1 MRNRIKILLSIIFL
15 LPIMVFA
22 DDKIVQ
28 NINPKKNIYIASSE
42 LIEITPGVEEVSQ
55 PTIKDWNIKF
65 NIKFSKVN
73 QSIKYKLIVKNT
85 SKKDY
90 NVTIEPTFNKSNYI
104 TYNYK
109 YSDKSN
115 ILEANTEKEMIITI
129 TYSKEVPTNKLH
141 DGKFIE
147 DNLMYISVNDNLINP
162 KTIIQKYSIN
172 IMLLIITGLIAFYLL
187 KTKNIKNSLKIFM
200 FGLLL
205 IPIATKAFDIIR
217 LTIDSNVEIDT
228 ISDKLLYRKLISN
241 EASNKTY
248 KTGISEITTKGN
260 PNFDDYWTNDK
271 GMYAMADDYGTSYYY
286 RGDVKNNWVSFA
298 GFLWQVIRVNGDNS
312 VRLIYSDNEI
322 SIYSPFNSN
331 NDSPKYIG
339 YMFGDT
345 DATEDEAFIN
355 KNDSTIK
362 KAIDNWYVANLSKYS
377 SYISDEV
384 FCNDRTLASGEV
396 FSTSPQDSMKF
407 ATYARNNYSDNQKP
421 QLTCPNISRDGF
433 TTKNASIGNK
443 ALTYPIGLITA
454 DEANLANVRNYY
466 CSGDY
471 NQTCGSIYLSNSI
484 GATFT
489 MSPFSYT
496 TTWYGSSE
504 INMFGILTGGSDET
518 DLDWMWGDTGADNPE
533 KSNIRTSIRPS
544 INLKN
549 TIQTTDGSGTKE
561 DPYIILTND

>member
-28 NINPKKNIYIASSE
+28 NVNPKENIYIASSE

-141 DGKFIE
+141 DGKFKE
-147 DNLMYISVNDNLINP
+147 NNLMYLSVNDNLINP

-471 NQTCGSIYLSNSI
+471 NQTCGSSYLSNSI

-561 DPYIILTND
+561 DPYIILAND

>member
-28 NINPKKNIYIASSE
+28 NINPKENIYIASSE

-471 NQTCGSIYLSNSI
+471 NQTCGSSYLSNSI

-561 DPYIILTND
+561 DPYIILAND

>member
-28 NINPKKNIYIASSE
+28 NINPKENIYIASSE

-141 DGKFIE
+141 DGKFKE
-147 DNLMYISVNDNLINP
+147 NNLMYLSVNDNLINP

-471 NQTCGSIYLSNSI
+471 NQTCGSSYLSNSI

>member
-28 NINPKKNIYIASSE
+28 NINPKENIYIASSE

-141 DGKFIE
+141 DGKFKE
-147 DNLMYISVNDNLINP
+147 NNLMYLSVNDNLINP

-471 NQTCGSIYLSNSI
+471 NQTCGSSYLSNSI

-561 DPYIILTND
+561 DPYIILAND

>member
-28 NINPKKNIYIASSE
+28 NINPKENIYIASSE

-141 DGKFIE
+141 DGKFKE
-147 DNLMYISVNDNLINP
+147 NNLMYLSVNDNLINP

-407 ATYARNNYSDNQKP
+407 ATYARNSYSDNQKP

-471 NQTCGSIYLSNSI
+471 NQTCGSSYLSNSI

-561 DPYIILTND
+561 DPYIILAND

>member
-28 NINPKKNIYIASSE
+28 N
-42 LIEITPGVEEVSQ
+42 
-55 PTIKDWNIKF
+55 
-65 NIKFSKVN
+65 
-73 QSIKYKLIVKNT
+73 
-85 SKKDY
+85 
-90 NVTIEPTFNKSNYI
+90 
-104 TYNYK
+104 
-109 YSDKSN
+109 
-115 ILEANTEKEMIITI
+115 
-129 TYSKEVPTNKLH
+129 
-141 DGKFIE
+141 
-147 DNLMYISVNDNLINP
+147 INP

-217 LTIDSNVEIDT
+217 LTIHSNVEIDT

-407 ATYARNNYSDNQKP
+407 ATYARNSYSDNQKP

-471 NQTCGSIYLSNSI
+471 NQTCGSSYLSNSI

>member
-22 DDKIVQ
+22 DDKMVQ
-28 NINPKKNIYIASSE
+28 NINPKENIYIASSE

-141 DGKFIE
+141 DGKFKE
-147 DNLMYISVNDNLINP
+147 NNLMYLSVNDNLINP

-471 NQTCGSIYLSNSI
+471 NQTCGSSYLSNSI

-561 DPYIILTND
+561 DPYIILAND

>member
-28 NINPKKNIYIASSE
+28 NINPKENIYIASSE

-172 IMLLIITGLIAFYLL
+172 IILLIITGLIAFYLL

-471 NQTCGSIYLSNSI
+471 NQTCGSSYLSNSI

-561 DPYIILTND
+561 DPYIILAND

>member
-28 NINPKKNIYIASSE
+28 NVNPKENIYIASSE

-115 ILEANTEKEMIITI
+115 ILKANTEKEMIITI

-147 DNLMYISVNDNLINP
+147 DNLMYLNVNDNLINP
-162 KTIIQKYSIN
+162 KTILQKYSIN
-172 IMLLIITGLIAFYLL
+172 IMLLIITELIAFYLL

-217 LTIDSNVEIDT
+217 LTIHSNVEIDT

-471 NQTCGSIYLSNSI
+471 NQTCGSSYLSNSI

-561 DPYIILTND
+561 DPYIILAND

>member
-28 NINPKKNIYIASSE
+28 NINPKENIYIASSE

-217 LTIDSNVEIDT
+217 LTIHSNVEIDT

-471 NQTCGSIYLSNSI
+471 NQTCGSSYLSNSI

-549 TIQTTDGSGTKE
+549 TVQTTDGSGTKE
-561 DPYIILTND
+561 DPYIILAND

>member
-28 NINPKKNIYIASSE
+28 NVNPKENIYIASSE

-115 ILEANTEKEMIITI
+115 ILKANTEKEMIITI

-147 DNLMYISVNDNLINP
+147 DNLMYLNVNDNLINP
-162 KTIIQKYSIN
+162 KTILQKYSIN
-172 IMLLIITGLIAFYLL
+172 IMLLIITELIAFYLL

-471 NQTCGSIYLSNSI
+471 NQTCGSSYLSNSI

-561 DPYIILTND
+561 DPYIILAND

>member
-28 NINPKKNIYIASSE
+28 NVNPKENIYIASSE

-115 ILEANTEKEMIITI
+115 ILKANTEKEMIITI

-147 DNLMYISVNDNLINP
+147 DNLMYLNVNDNLINP
-162 KTIIQKYSIN
+162 KTILQKYSIN
-172 IMLLIITGLIAFYLL
+172 IMLLIITELIAFYLL

-322 SIYSPFNSN
+322 SIFSPFNSN

-471 NQTCGSIYLSNSI
+471 NQTCGSSYLSNSI

-549 TIQTTDGSGTKE
+549 TVQTTDGSGTKE

>member
-28 NINPKKNIYIASSE
+28 NINPKENIYIASSE

-141 DGKFIE
+141 DGKFKE
-147 DNLMYISVNDNLINP
+147 NNLMYLSVNDNLINP

-217 LTIDSNVEIDT
+217 LTIHSNVEIDT

-471 NQTCGSIYLSNSI
+471 NQTCGSSYLSNSI

-561 DPYIILTND
+561 DPYIILAND

>member
-1 MRNRIKILLSIIFL
+1 
-15 LPIMVFA
+15 MVFA

-28 NINPKKNIYIASSE
+28 NINPKENIYIASSE

-55 PTIKDWNIKF
+55 PTIKDWNIKL

-172 IMLLIITGLIAFYLL
+172 IILLIITGLIAFYLL

-407 ATYARNNYSDNQKP
+407 ATYARNSYSDNQKP

-471 NQTCGSIYLSNSI
+471 NQTCGSSYLSNSI

-561 DPYIILTND
+561 DPYIILAND